1 MDTVL
6 ISVTLISL
14 GLAGAMGVL
23 VAKLLREE
31 RKRSDARV
39 AVLDELAA
47 EPAPAHSVSWTVRQA
62 PAGAVRIRREPEV
75 RELSGEPQTRKREPH
90 VQARER
96 QIREREPHVQARE
109 RQIREREPQVRERER
124 LINDLEI
131 RPAVAEIFAEPERS
145 SPWGRRFAVIGLLML
160 FGGAVLVTVAL
171 RRVGPEVS
179 ATKTP
184 SAPGATPTAVAPL
197 DLVSLRHTH
206 DEGTLTITGLVQ
218 NPKTGAPVSRL
229 TATAVV
235 FAPDGTFLAGGKAPL
250 DYTSLAAGD
259 ESPFVVTVPVRGS
272 VARYRVGFRAED
284 GSVVAHVDRRTGDVA
299 RRAP

>member
-14 GLAGAMGVL
+14 ALAGAMGAL
-23 VAKLLREE
+23 VARLLREE

-39 AVLDELAA
+39 AVLSELAA
-47 EPAPAHSVSWTVRQA
+47 APARSVSWTVRQA
-62 PAGAVRIRREPEV
+62 PAGAVRIRREPES
-75 RELSGEPQTRKREPH
+75 REQPQTRNREP
-90 VQARER
+90 QIQERER
-96 QIREREPHVQARE
+96 QT
-109 RQIREREPQVRERER
+109 REREPQVRERER

-131 RPAVAEIFAEPERS
+131 RPAVADIFAEPERS
-145 SPWGRRFAVIGLLML
+145 SPWGRRFAVIGLLVL
-160 FGGAVLVTVAL
+160 FGGAVLFTVAL

-179 ATKTP
+179 AAKTV
-184 SAPGATPTAVAPL
+184 SAPAAMSAAVAPL
-197 DLVSLRHTH
+197 ELVSLRHTQ
-206 DEGTLTITGLVQ
+206 DGGTLTITGLVQ
-218 NPKTGAPVSRL
+218 NPKTGAAVSRL

>member
-6 ISVTLISL
+6 ISVTLVAL
-14 GLAGAMGVL
+14 TLAGAMGAL

-39 AVLDELAA
+39 AVLSELAA
-47 EPAPAHSVSWTVRQA
+47 EPTLARSVSWTVRQA
-62 PAGAVRIRREPEV
+62 PAGAVRIRREPES
-75 RELSGEPQTRKREPH
+75 REQPQARRPEPPIHE
-90 VQARER
+90 RER
-96 QIREREPHVQARE
+96 QT
-109 RQIREREPQVRERER
+109 REREPQGRERER

-131 RPAVAEIFAEPERS
+131 RPAAADIFAEPERS
-145 SPWGRRFAVIGLLML
+145 SPWGRRFAVIGLLVL
-160 FGGAVLVTVAL
+160 FGGAVLFTVAL

-179 ATKTP
+179 TAKTVTP
-184 SAPGATPTAVAPL
+184 PGATSAAVAPL
-197 DLVSLRHTH
+197 ELVSLRHTQ
-206 DEGTLTITGLVQ
+206 EGGTLTITGLVQ
-218 NPKTGAPVSRL
+218 NPKTGAAVSRL

>member
-6 ISVTLISL
+6 IAVTLISL
-14 GLAGAMGVL
+14 GLAGVMSVL

-39 AVLDELAA
+39 AALDELAA
-47 EPAPAHSVSWTVRQA
+47 EPAPATHSVSWNVRQA
-62 PAGAVRIRREPEV
+62 PAGAARLRREPEV
-75 RELSGEPQTRKREPH
+75 RKRPREPQTHEREP
-90 VQARER
+90 QIQEREPRIQERER
-96 QIREREPHVQARE
+96 QT
-109 RQIREREPQVRERER
+109 REREPQIRERER

-145 SPWGRRFAVIGLLML
+145 SPWGRRFAVIGLLAL
-160 FGGAVLVTVAL
+160 FGGAVLFTVAL
-171 RRVGPEVS
+171 RRVGPEVNAAKT
-179 ATKTP
+179 AT
-184 SAPGATPTAVAPL
+184 APGATPAATAPL
-197 DLVSLRHTH
+197 ELVSLRHTQ
-206 DEGTLTITGLVQ
+206 DGGTLTITGLVQ
-218 NPKTGAPVSRL
+218 NPKTGAPVTRL

-284 GSVVAHVDRRTGDVA
+284 GSVVAHVDRRAGDVA

>member
-14 GLAGAMGVL
+14 GLAGAMGAL

-75 RELSGEPQTRKREPH
+75 RELPGEPQTRKREPQ

-96 QIREREPHVQARE
+96 QT
-109 RQIREREPQVRERER
+109 REREPQVRERER
-124 LINDLEI
+124 LISDLEI

-171 RRVGPEVS
+171 RRIGPEVS
-179 ATKTP
+179 ATKTA

-197 DLVSLRHTH
+197 ELVSLRHTH

-218 NPKTGAPVSRL
+218 NPKTGALVSRL

-235 FAPDGTFLAGGKAPL
+235 FAPDGTFLARGKAPL

>member
-1 MDTVL
+1 M
-6 ISVTLISL
+6 
-14 GLAGAMGVL
+14 GAL

-75 RELSGEPQTRKREPH
+75 RELPGEPQTRKREPQ

-96 QIREREPHVQARE
+96 QT
-109 RQIREREPQVRERER
+109 REREPQVRERER
-124 LINDLEI
+124 LISDLEI

-179 ATKTP
+179 ATKTA

-197 DLVSLRHTH
+197 ELVSLRHTH

-218 NPKTGAPVSRL
+218 NPKTGALVSRL

-235 FAPDGTFLAGGKAPL
+235 FAADGTFLARGKEPL